1 MADAAAQTQD
11 PSPDIASLTGGM
23 PPSSSSAIADL
34 TKLKKQQLGEESKV
48 IDKTDRTI
56 DRDQERMERAF
67 KAEGIEPETLKPW
80 NANKEHEKFE
90 SDPIQGIG
98 SVGGLFAVIASAFTK
113 APATNAI
120 EGMAGAINAIK
131 DGNEQAYNRA
141 YESYKQ
147 NIKLALDR
155 QKIEHEQYQDAT
167 SLMASN
173 MAAGQAKMQ
182 NLAAKF
188 GDQNTLMLLEH
199 GMSKELFE
207 MQAARAKS
215 AEQLLQYNET
225 LTKQHFQK
233 LAVDEIAKNPPN
245 TGNPVQDKMQM
256 AAQIQ
261 RVYDGSSKYGSAE
274 QEAVGRYVMAHQND
288 PADKFADGL
297 AEVHQQFSP
306 KAQGIEAYQQ
316 AKATWHAEH
325 PDQQM
330 SPEDDAKLLQ
340 QFGLAGTH
348 AAGGQPKPP
357 TENNVV
363 AQEIN
368 KRAAD
373 YVAGGM
379 DPHEAFDKAMKEV
392 KAASAKPVA
401 EGSLTEPK
409 LVAQEVN
416 RRTKENIAAGMDP
429 AAAFDK
435 AMKEVK
441 TAQAGGAK
449 LDEKTLDELSDQAIA
464 GDNSVFTNL
473 GRGKQGAENVIALRA
488 KIAEKLAE
496 RGKTG
501 KDQALAAAE
510 YGGTKAALRT
520 AATREATIGQAA
532 FEAKKFMTIAKE
544 ASDAVPRSN
553 LVPFNK
559 AVQMVEAATGDPA
572 LKRFVVAN
580 NSLVNQ
586 YVRAISP
593 TGVPTDIVR
602 KHAYDMLATADG
614 PKAYNAVLDI
624 MNNEMDAAITSPAKM
639 RDYIL
644 GTGAAPTDAPKGMDA
659 GAKPYEGN
667 VIEYDKDGN
676 RIK

>member
-1 MADAAAQTQD
+1 MADAATQTQD
-11 PSPDIASLTGGM
+11 TSPDIASLTGGG
-23 PPSSSSAIADL
+23 PPSDSSAIADL
-34 TKLKKQQLGEESKV
+34 TKLKRQQIGEESKV
-48 IDKTDRTI
+48 IDKTNANI
-56 DRDQERMERAF
+56 DRDQARMERAF

-131 DGNEQAYNRA
+131 EGNEAAYNRA
-141 YESYKQ
+141 FESYKQ
-147 NIKLALDR
+147 NTKLALDR
-155 QKIEHEQYQDAT
+155 QKIQHEQYQDAT
-167 SLMASN
+167 SLMATN

-199 GMSKELFE
+199 GMNKELFE
-207 MQAARAKS
+207 MQDARAKA
-215 AEQLLQYNET
+215 AEQWMQYSEN
-225 LTKQHFQK
+225 LDKHQFQK
-233 LAVDEIAKNPPN
+233 LAIDEIKKSPTN
-245 TGNPVQDKMQM
+245 TGNPAQDRAADAARVQQ
-256 AAQIQ
+256 
-261 RVYDGSSKYGSAE
+261 VYDGGGKYGTAE
-274 QEAVGRYVMAHQND
+274 QEAVGRYHNAHLND
-288 PADKFADGL
+288 PADKYAEGL
-297 AEVHQQFSP
+297 AEIHQMFSAKSP
-306 KAQGIEAYQQ
+306 NIDAYNSGVEQWEAAHPGEQMP
-316 AKATWHAEH
+316 AE
-325 PDQQM
+325 
-330 SPEDDAKLLQ
+330 ERNKLLQ
-340 QFGLAGTH
+340 GAGLAGTH
-348 AAGGQPKPP
+348 PANGAGALTEPKL
-357 TENNVV
+357 V

-368 KRAAD
+368 RRAQEN
-373 YVAGGM
+373 VGKGM
-379 DPHEAFDKAMKEV
+379 DPSAAFDKAMKEV
-392 KAASAKPVA
+392 KAAQ
-401 EGSLTEPK
+401 G
-409 LVAQEVN
+409 
-416 RRTKENIAAGMDP
+416 
-429 AAAFDK
+429 
-435 AMKEVK
+435 
-441 TAQAGGAK
+441 GGAK
-449 LDEKTLDELSDQAIA
+449 LDDKTLDELSDQAIA

-496 RGKTG
+496 HGKTG

-614 PKAYNAVLDI
+614 PQAYNAVLDI

-639 RDYIL
+639 RDYIM
-644 GTGAAPTDAPKGMDA
+644 GTGAAPTDAPTGMNA
-659 GAKPYEGN
+659 GAKPYEGT
-667 VIEYDKDGN
+667 VIKYDKDGN